1 MYIMIHTYMSTP
13 KTAVAPSFPLRTQ
26 LSPPQLLQCFLDLFP
41 HDALALWLQGRVHY
55 QRSFTP
61 LIVLWYLVFEHLHAQ
76 STLDQILEDARDGG
90 ADRLSPP
97 GKRPLSQ
104 TLLSDSTSAWCKA
117 RKRLPVKVVSQA
129 LRRSGQSLQGSLSQ
143 RHWQGMEPALLDGTT
158 LRLRPLGD
166 IPEHFHCHGGGNNR
180 TPYWCL
186 ARSVVVFCLVTGVV
200 LDAAID
206 STKTSE
212 QALLKEICRN
222 RSWAKTL
229 LVGDRNFG
237 VYSVVAAARAAQAHV
252 LVRLTE
258 ARACKLAREA
268 GVTLGEGLDQVISW
282 KPSRSDKR
290 ADPSATQP
298 ISGRLLVARVE
309 PKGGR
314 SFLLCL
320 FTTQLDPQITIQE
333 WVQLYGRRWQVE
345 LNLRHVKAD
354 MGLHH
359 LVCKSADMARKR
371 WLSGLLAYNL
381 VRVAMSMA
389 AARSH
394 QPVLCLSFTRS
405 LRALVKWLPKV
416 ATAQESASWER
427 LLNRIAGFRQ
437 PRRKKPRPSEPRA
450 LRRFKVQFPKLIG
463 DRAKARK
470 KLARANSKS

>member
-1 MYIMIHTYMSTP
+1 MR
-13 KTAVAPSFPLRTQ
+13 A
-26 LSPPQLLQCFLDLFP
+26 FLDLFP
-41 HDALALWLQGRVHY
+41 HDALALWLQDHPSY
-55 QRSFTP
+55 ERSFTP
-61 LIVLWYLVFEHLHAQ
+61 LIVLWYLVFEHWSAQ
-76 STLDQILEDARDGG
+76 GTLAQILEDARGGG

-97 GKRPLSQ
+97 GKQPLSQ
-104 TLLSDSTSAWCKA
+104 TLRSDSTAAWSKA
-117 RKRLPVKVVSQA
+117 RKRLPVEVVSQA

-143 RHWQGMEPALLDGTT
+143 RHWHGMEPALLDGTT

-166 IPEHFHCHGGGNNR
+166 IPKHFHCHGGGNNR

-186 ARSVVVFCLVTGVV
+186 ARSVVVFCLATGVV
-200 LDAAID
+200 LDAAMA

-212 QALLKEICRN
+212 QALLREICRN

-237 VYSVVAAARAAQAHV
+237 VYSVVAAAQGAQAHV

-258 ARACKLAREA
+258 ARARKLAREA
-268 GVTLGEGLDQVISW
+268 GVRLGEGLDQVISW

-298 ISGRLLVARVE
+298 ISGRLLVARVA

-320 FTTQLDPQITIQE
+320 FTTQLDAQITLEE
-333 WVQLYGRRWQVE
+333 WAQLYGQRWQVE
-345 LNLRHVKAD
+345 LNLRHVKTD

-371 WLSGLLAYNL
+371 WLGGLLAYNL
-381 VRVAMSMA
+381 VRAAMSMA

-394 QPVLCLSFTRS
+394 QPVLQLSFTRS
-405 LRALVKWLPKV
+405 LLALVCWLPKV
-416 ATAQESASWER
+416 GTPQQATSWER
-427 LLNRIAGFRQ
+427 LLERIAGFRH
-437 PRRKKPRPSEPRA
+437 PRRRKARPSEPRA
-450 LRRFKVQFPKLIG
+450 IRRFKVQFPKLIG
-463 DRAKARK
+463 DRTKARK
-470 KLARANSKS
+470 KLARTLSKS